1 MKRIFTNRI
10 VILLLLIVGGGLT
23 LVGCN
28 TPPAPKAQSLQGVW
42 GLRQVA
48 VGDAVTDISG
58 ILSSMLEV
66 NDMQLSNFLLDADGS
81 VFAVGSQGERLQ
93 DSRFVWKQHADTLVI
108 SLKPGEAE
116 NGDLHLSINQT
127 KMLVDGLVFIQKDG
141 KLWFDA
147 TAILNKMA
155 GNLRENM
162 ESMAEGGEISV
173 ACMSL
178 SFWSSALNL
187 IGDQEVLLIFHR
199 Q

>member
-1 MKRIFTNRI
+1 M
-10 VILLLLIVGGGLT
+10 
-23 LVGCN
+23 
-28 TPPAPKAQSLQGVW
+28 
-42 GLRQVA
+42 
-48 VGDAVTDISG
+48 GDAVTDISG